1 MCYNQGMEKLLPI
14 QDISS
19 ITGLSSHTLRYY
31 ENIGLLSGI
40 ERDENG
46 YRKYSETDI
55 LWIDFLIRL
64 RNTEMPI
71 RNMKKFA
78 ELRRQ
83 GDSTVTERR
92 ELLEAHQEN
101 VLYQI
106 KQLKNNLTKIN
117 EKIDYY
123 KKLEEKA

>member
-1 MCYNQGMEKLLPI
+1 MEKLLTI

-19 ITGLSSHTLRYY
+19 LTGLSSYTLRYY
-31 ENIGLLSGI
+31 ERIGLLSGI

-46 YRKYSETDI
+46 YRKYSKTDI

-71 RNMKKFA
+71 RGMKKFA

-83 GDSTVTERR
+83 GDSTVTARR
-92 ELLEAHQEN
+92 ELLEIHQEK
-101 VLYQI
+101 VLNQI
-106 KQLKNNLTKIN
+106 KQLENNLTKIN

-123 KKLEEKA
+123 KKMEEKAK

>member
-1 MCYNQGMEKLLPI
+1 MEKLLSI

-106 KQLKNNLTKIN
+106 KQLKNNLNKIN